1 NAGTDLSSTVQYGWS
16 PTSPLAFPAALLNRS
31 VLGKKDIGAFVY
43 LPSGPGTFLGGSV
56 TPGGIVTT
64 K

>member
-1 NAGTDLSSTVQYGWS
+1 LSSTVQYGWS

-43 LPSGPGTFLGGSV
+43 LPGGAGTLLSGSV
-56 TPGGIVTT
+56 GFGGKIAT